1 MLLIMPQIYDMAP
14 EVKMLKM
21 MVETIEFEP
30 VSAIA
35 CAYSTIAT
43 YSSVSSFFCL
53 GSFKLIKT

>member
-1 MLLIMPQIYDMAP
+1 MPQIYDMAP

-35 CAYSTIAT
+35 CAYSAIAT